1 MQCEISGV
9 VVVDKPANIT
19 SAKVV
24 AIVKKLFRA
33 KKAGHT
39 GTLDP
44 FATGVMVCCINR
56 ATRLSSFFLHGNKKY
71 QAVLLLGVSTDTQ
84 DLTGTITST
93 CYKIDCSEEAI
104 RAAFKQFNGTIEQLP
119 PVYSALKHKG
129 VPLYKLARS
138 GKPVQKPAR
147 NVHISYIKILEINLP
162 LIRFEVACSAGTYI
176 RALCA
181 DIGTLLGC
189 GGHLKELRRIENS
202 GFTIEEAATLSELE
216 ELARSDKLSRRMISM
231 ANALRDMPE
240 HLADKVLAEK
250 IMNGNILTTKDV
262 IAEQRDNPES
272 FIKVFD
278 PDHDLIAVLNYS
290 KDSGKYKYYCVFN

>member
-1 MQCEISGV
+1 MQHEISGV

-56 ATRLSSFFLHGNKKY
+56 ATRLSNFFLHGTKKY
-71 QAVLLLGVSTDTQ
+71 QAILHLGVTTDTQ
-84 DLTGTITST
+84 DSTGTITST
-93 CYKIDCSEEAI
+93 SNKTDRFEEAI
-104 RAAFKQFNGTIEQLP
+104 QAVFKKFNGTIEQLP

-129 VPLYKLARS
+129 VPLYKLARR

-147 NVHISYIKILEINLP
+147 NVHISYINILEMNLP

-176 RALCA
+176 RTLCA
-181 DIGTLLGC
+181 DIGALLGC

-202 GFTIEEAATLSELE
+202 GFIIEEAATLSELE
-216 ELARSDKLSRRMISM
+216 ELSRSDKLSSRTISM

-240 HLADKVLAEK
+240 HLADKILAEK
-250 IMNGNILTTKDV
+250 IVHGNILTQKDV
-262 IAEQRDNPES
+262 VPTQTDRPEG
-272 FIKVFD
+272 FIKVVD
-278 PDHDLIAVLNYS
+278 ARNNLLAVLNYTKYS
-290 KDSGKYKYYCVFN
+290 SRYKYHCVFN

>member
-1 MQCEISGV
+1 MQYETSGV
-9 VVVDKPANIT
+9 VVVDKPASIT

-56 ATRLSSFFLHGNKKY
+56 ATRLSNFFLHGNKKY
-71 QAVLLLGVSTDTQ
+71 QAVLHLGVSTDTQ
-84 DLTGTITST
+84 DSTGTITST
-93 CYKIDCSEEAI
+93 CNKIDCSEEAL

-147 NVHISYIKILEINLP
+147 HVHIAYIKIFEINLP

-176 RALCA
+176 RTLCA

-216 ELARSDKLSRRMISM
+216 ELARSDKLSCRTISM

-250 IMNGNILTTKDV
+250 IVHGNILTQKDV
-262 IAEQRDNPES
+262 APIQTNSPEG
-272 FIKVFD
+272 FIKVVD
-278 PDHDLIAVLNYS
+278 AENDLLAVLNYTKYS
-290 KDSGKYKYYCVFN
+290 RRYKYHCVFN